1 MPYKAH
7 TKDRELKRL
16 ADRGEKVK
24 EATAMGSTLREK
36 NPN

>member
-1 MPYKAH
+1 MVYKAH

-24 EATAMGSTLREK
+24 GAIAMESTERDT
-36 NPN
+36 

>member
-24 EATAMGSTLREK
+24 EAMAMGSTQRK
-36 NPN
+36 IN

>member
-16 ADRGEKVK
+16 ADMRERVK
-24 EATAMGSTLREK
+24 GAMATESTQREI
-36 NPN
+36 N